1 MVVMGIPLW
10 DDDAYHGGDGDG
22 GHTGYDDDDDG
33 DYDYDGV
40 GNYGDEV
47 NGQESWLRSMMIFNY
62 ICHFPHYDDD
72 GEEGENCNN

>member
-1 MVVMGIPLW
+1 MIILIMVVMGIHLW

-40 GNYGDEV
+40 GNYVDEV
-47 NGQESWLRSMMIFNY
+47 NGQES
-62 ICHFPHYDDD
+62 
-72 GEEGENCNN
+72 